1 MEKKLTVSQMAEYL
15 GVSKEAIYNRL
26 RRGSLQS
33 IIEDGKKYVLLTD
46 SVKKEGSLP
55 KRNQTKSHESEYIE
69 LLKSQ
74 IVELK
79 EKNQKLEFDK
89 EKLLQQIQN
98 MLLESK
104 EQIEKIYKE
113 RDEQLKTI
121 LTLANIPTLG
131 HKLQETTNDE
141 PIDVLE
147 EVEIEEDIVEKIC
160 KDYEEWQLVKNYLK
174 KRDFSSKTKKKIEKK
189 LLKQIDKSPHVKIV
203 DDELFIKKGVKLK
216 KIIG

>member
-1 MEKKLTVSQMAEYL
+1 MAEYL

-33 IIEDGKKYVLLTD
+33 VIEDGKKYVLLTD
-46 SVKKEGSLP
+46 SVKREGSLP
-55 KRNQTKSHESEYIE
+55 KRAQSKAHDSEYVE

-89 EKLLQQIQN
+89 ERLQKQIHD
-98 MLLESK
+98 MLIESK

-131 HKLQETTNDE
+131 HKLQESTKEDT
-141 PIDVLE
+141 IDTFE

-160 KDYEEWQLVKNYLK
+160 EEYEEWQMVEEYLDEK
-174 KRDFSSKTKKKIEKK
+174 EIDGKRREKIGKK
-189 LLKQIDKSPHVKIV
+189 LLKQVGKSLHVKMV
-203 DDELFIKKGVKLK
+203 DDELFIKKGIKLK
-216 KIIG
+216 KVIGK

>member
-33 IIEDGKKYVLLTD
+33 VIEDGKKYVLLTD
-46 SVKKEGSLP
+46 SVKREGNLP
-55 KRNQTKSHESEYIE
+55 KRVQSKHHESEYVE

-74 IVELK
+74 IIELK
-79 EKNQKLEFDK
+79 EKNQRLEFDK
-89 EKLLQQIQN
+89 EKLQQQIQN
-98 MLLESK
+98 MLIESK

-131 HKLQETTNDE
+131 HKLQETTKDE
-141 PIDVLE
+141 TIDVVE
-147 EVEIEEDIVEKIC
+147 ELEIEEDIVDKIC
-160 KDYEEWQLVKNYLK
+160 EDYEEWQLLSEYLDK
-174 KRDFSSKTKKKIEKK
+174 KDFEESKRKKIEKK
-189 LLKQIDKSPHVKIV
+189 VFKKLGKSLHVKQI
-203 DDELFIKKGVKLK
+203 DDELFIKKGMKLK